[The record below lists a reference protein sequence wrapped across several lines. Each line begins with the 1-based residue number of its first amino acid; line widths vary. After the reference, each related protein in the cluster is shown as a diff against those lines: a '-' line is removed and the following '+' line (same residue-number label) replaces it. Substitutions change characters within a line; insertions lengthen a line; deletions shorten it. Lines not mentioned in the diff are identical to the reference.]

1 MVKLP
6 VKIKFTIMKNIYRLL
21 AAAFLAFAMSHPLSA
36 GTDDKKKDVDIDKS
50 DILIEIGGEDIIRS
64 MPVLEVFID
73 ESLSVL
79 EVNHSG
85 IGYTEMMIVDMQGN
99 VLDYACADSS
109 VSFVTQMGLPEILAP
124 YRIVILSQRYY
135 AEGVFIVE

>member
-109 VSFVTQMGLPEILAP
+109 VSFVTQMGLPEIPAP
-124 YRIVILSQRYY
+124 YRIVILSHRYY

>member
-64 MPVLEVFID
+64 MPVLEVFVD
-73 ESLSVL
+73 EDLSVL
-79 EVNHSG
+79 EVNHYG

-109 VSFVTQMGLPEILAP
+109 VSSMTQMDLPVIP
-124 YRIVILSQRYY
+124 GTYRIVILSQRYY

>member
-1 MVKLP
+1 
-6 VKIKFTIMKNIYRLL
+6 MKNIYRLL

-64 MPVLEVFID
+64 MPVLEVFVD
-73 ESLSVL
+73 EDLSVL
-79 EVNHSG
+79 EVNHYG

-109 VSFVTQMGLPEILAP
+109 VSSMTQMDLPVIP
-124 YRIVILSQRYY
+124 GTYRIVILSQRYY

>member
-1 MVKLP
+1 
-6 VKIKFTIMKNIYRLL
+6 MKNIYRLL
-21 AAAFLAFAMSHPLSA
+21 AAAFLVFAMSHPLSA

-109 VSFVTQMGLPEILAP
+109 VSSMTQMDLPVIP
-124 YRIVILSQRYY
+124 GTYRIVILSQRYY

>member
-1 MVKLP
+1 
-6 VKIKFTIMKNIYRLL
+6 MKNIYRLL

-109 VSFVTQMGLPEILAP
+109 VSSMTQMDLPVIP
-124 YRIVILSQRYY
+124 GTYRIVILSHRYY

>member
-1 MVKLP
+1 
-6 VKIKFTIMKNIYRLL
+6 MKNIYRLL

-99 VLDYACADSS
+99 VLDYACTDSS
-109 VSFVTQMGLPEILAP
+109 MSSMTQMDLPVIP
-124 YRIVILSQRYY
+124 GTYRIVILSQRYY

>member
-1 MVKLP
+1 
-6 VKIKFTIMKNIYRLL
+6 MKNIYRLL

-79 EVNHSG
+79 EVNHYG

-99 VLDYACADSS
+99 VLDYACTDSS
-109 VSFVTQMGLPEILAP
+109 MSSMTQMDLPVIP
-124 YRIVILSQRYY
+124 GTYRIVILSQRYY

>member
-99 VLDYACADSS
+99 VLDYACTDSS
-109 VSFVTQMGLPEILAP
+109 MSSMTQMDLPVIP
-124 YRIVILSQRYY
+124 GTYRIVILSQRYY

>member
-85 IGYTEMMIVDMQGN
+85 IGCTEMMIVDMQGN

-109 VSFVTQMGLPEILAP
+109 VSFVTQMGLPEIPAP

>member
-1 MVKLP
+1 
-6 VKIKFTIMKNIYRLL
+6 MKNIYRLL

-99 VLDYACADSS
+99 VLDYACTDSS
-109 VSFVTQMGLPEILAP
+109 VSSMTQMDLPVIP
-124 YRIVILSQRYY
+124 GTYRIVILSQRYY

>member
-1 MVKLP
+1 M
-6 VKIKFTIMKNIYRLL
+6 KIKFTIMKNIYRLL

-79 EVNHSG
+79 EVNHYG

-109 VSFVTQMGLPEILAP
+109 MSCVTQMDLPVIP
-124 YRIVILSQRYY
+124 GTYRVVILSQRYY

>member
-1 MVKLP
+1 
-6 VKIKFTIMKNIYRLL
+6 MKNIYRLL

-109 VSFVTQMGLPEILAP
+109 VSSMTQMDLPVIP
-124 YRIVILSQRYY
+124 GTYRIVILSQRYY

>member
-99 VLDYACADSS
+99 VLDYACTDSS
-109 VSFVTQMGLPEILAP
+109 VSSMTQMDLPVIP
-124 YRIVILSQRYY
+124 GTYRIVILSQRYY

>member
-1 MVKLP
+1 M
-6 VKIKFTIMKNIYRLL
+6 KIKFTIMKNIYRLL

-109 VSFVTQMGLPEILAP
+109 VSFVTQMGLPEIPAS

>member
-109 VSFVTQMGLPEILAP
+109 VSSMTQMDLPVIP
-124 YRIVILSQRYY
+124 GTYRIVILSQRYY

>member
-109 VSFVTQMGLPEILAP
+109 VSFVTQMGLPEIPAP
-124 YRIVILSQRYY
+124 YRIVIPSQGIMRK
-135 AEGVFIVE
+135 ESLP